1 MEIIAKYRFILNMDL
16 QIMNNINQRGTG
28 ATDLEVLDVQIP
40 NGELV
45 NRETYALVDGM
56 NVALARNN
64 NRKARL
70 GDILNVIYNLER
82 SYDRIETYADASIR
96 YRIDDIAA
104 FDSLVRDGKIYL
116 CPAGITADELIW
128 QRAISL
134 SRRGWETTIISNDMF
149 PVKKYSAELTKIRN
163 LTVSIIGESEI
174 YLIERN
180 IVLLNSRYKNSAN
193 NKGNSGRR
201 IIY

>member
-1 MEIIAKYRFILNMDL
+1 
-16 QIMNNINQRGTG
+16 MNYINRRGTG
-28 ATDLEVLDVQIP
+28 ATDLEVLDVKIP
-40 NGELV
+40 NGELI

-70 GDILNVIYNLER
+70 GDILNVIYNLKR

-104 FDSLVRDGKIYL
+104 FSSLVRDGKIYL

-180 IVLLNSRYKNSAN
+180 ILLLRARYN
-193 NKGNSGRR
+193 NTTDNNRNNEKEV
-201 IIY
+201 IH